1 MNHKRFT
8 HWTPRYIYN
17 RISVM
22 IYEKKYPELPWL
34 TKESNH
40 FIKNYIN
47 KNHNMLEIGSGR
59 STVWFSKRVGKLTSL
74 EHNEI
79 WFNHVKKMI
88 TSNHTKL
95 VLRNNPL
102 RYIQFIND
110 LKNNTLD
117 ICLIDGLERGKTLI
131 AAYKKVKKGGLIIFD
146 DANNYICNPNT
157 YSPYSVKSPL
167 SNVYIEVEN
176 LIKNDNL
183 IWTSNG
189 VKDTLLVIKND

>member
-1 MNHKRFT
+1 MNYKRFT

-22 IYEKKYPELPWL
+22 IYEKKYPKLPWL

-59 STVWFSKRVGKLTSL
+59 STVWFSKRVGTLISL
-74 EHNEI
+74 EHNET
-79 WFNHVKKMI
+79 WFKYVKKMI
-88 TSNHTKL
+88 TSINTKL
-95 VLRNNPL
+95 VLRKTH
-102 RYIQFIND
+102 REYIQFIHD
-110 LKNNTLD
+110 LKDDTLD

-146 DANNYICNPNT
+146 DANNYICNPST

-167 SNVYIEVEN
+167 SKDYIEVES
-176 LIKNDNL
+176 LIKSDNL

-189 VKDTLLVIKND
+189 VKDTLLIIKND

>member
-59 STVWFSKRVGKLTSL
+59 SKVWFSKRVGKLTSL